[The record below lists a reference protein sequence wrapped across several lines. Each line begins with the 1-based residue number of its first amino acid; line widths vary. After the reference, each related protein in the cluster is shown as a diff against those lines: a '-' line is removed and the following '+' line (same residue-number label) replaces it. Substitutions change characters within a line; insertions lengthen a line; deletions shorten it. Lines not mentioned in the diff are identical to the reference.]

1 MHSAASVL
9 LPEGCEIYFLYIL
22 FMTIDV
28 FVALPEHPHGEISGL
43 VAIAVLLQPSY
54 CAEHLVHP
62 FHHCQDP
69 LLHPLL
75 ASSPCRDDSPPVLPH
90 ASNPS
95 KQVKNLFLFY
105 FQLYLV
111 SV

>member
-54 CAEHLVHP
+54 CAEPLVHC
-62 FHHCQDP
+62 FHRCQDP

-75 ASSPCRDDSPPVLPH
+75 ASSLCHGGSPPVLPH
-90 ASNPS
+90 ADNPS
-95 KQVKNLFLFY
+95 KQVKNLFVFSISNYTL
-105 FQLYLV
+105 
-111 SV
+111 